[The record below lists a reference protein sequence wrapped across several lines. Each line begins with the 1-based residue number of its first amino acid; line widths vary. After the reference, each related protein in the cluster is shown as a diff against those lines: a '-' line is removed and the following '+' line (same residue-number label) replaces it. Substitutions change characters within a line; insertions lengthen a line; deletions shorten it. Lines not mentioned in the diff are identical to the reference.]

1 MAKLVSRAT
10 LRPLDYILIVGPIAT
25 ASAYS
30 ILTGTFDI
38 LGFIILVSGVMG
50 VVLSAKRSILNFL
63 FGMVN
68 VGLYAIVAYK
78 SQYYGSAALHA
89 LYYLP
94 MQFVGIYA
102 WRRRPQS
109 DDESRV
115 RARSMSPR
123 LAGMWCAIIVAGTAL
138 LTFILAR
145 YTEDSQPLK
154 DAAITVIAIVAQ
166 YLMTCAYWEQWI
178 LWLAIN
184 LLSVALWSVGTMR
197 GEPHAALMLVKYLF
211 YTINAV
217 NGIIQ
222 WYRFSRRAE

>member
-1 MAKLVSRAT
+1 
-10 LRPLDYILIVGPIAT
+10 
-25 ASAYS
+25 
-30 ILTGTFDI
+30 
-38 LGFIILVSGVMG
+38 MG

-68 VGLYAIVAYK
+68 VGLYALVAYK

-102 WRRRPQS
+102 WRRRPQT

-123 LAGMWCAIIVAGTAL
+123 QAGMWCAVIAAGTAL

-145 YTEDSQPLK
+145 CTGDSQPLK

-184 LLSVALWSVGTMR
+184 LLSMALWGVGTMQ
-197 GEPHAALMLVKYLF
+197 GEPHAELMLVKYLF

-217 NGIIQ
+217 NGTIQ
-222 WYRFSRRAE
+222 WYRFAAAQNSAMTTPPASER

>member
-1 MAKLVSRAT
+1 
-10 LRPLDYILIVGPIAT
+10 
-25 ASAYS
+25 
-30 ILTGTFDI
+30 
-38 LGFIILVSGVMG
+38 
-50 VVLSAKRSILNFL
+50 
-63 FGMVN
+63 
-68 VGLYAIVAYK
+68 
-78 SQYYGSAALHA
+78 
-89 LYYLP
+89 
-94 MQFVGIYA
+94 
-102 WRRRPQS
+102 
-109 DDESRV
+109 
-115 RARSMSPR
+115 MSPR

-197 GEPHAALMLVKYLF
+197 GEPHATLMLVKYLF

>member
-68 VGLYAIVAYK
+68 VGLYALVAYK

-178 LWLAIN
+178 LLI
-184 LLSVALWSVGTMR
+184 
-197 GEPHAALMLVKYLF
+197 
-211 YTINAV
+211 
-217 NGIIQ
+217 
-222 WYRFSRRAE
+222 